1 MVNEDGLTGASTD
14 RASTDRDNGINGGFV
29 TIDRNHSLY
38 LSSSDVAGALSVGIK
53 LTGMENYTL
62 WSRAM
67 EIALLGRNKLGFI
80 DGYVL
85 RSDFDE
91 PLKKIWDR
99 YNAIVITWLTCNLSK
114 DLLSVFSIHQV

>member
-14 RASTDRDNGINGGFV
+14 RASTNRDNGINGSFM
-29 TIDRNHSLY
+29 TIDHNHPLH
-38 LSSSDVAGALSVGIK
+38 LSSSDVSQ
-53 LTGMENYTL
+53 LTGMDNYTL

-80 DGYVL
+80 DGSVL
-85 RSDFDE
+85 RSDFDG

-99 YNAIVITWLTCNLSK
+99 CNAIVIT
-114 DLLSVFSIHQV
+114 